1 MEENKMTNKKR
12 EKFLELANKRMTNA
26 LHQIELV
33 GNLSNRSAYE
43 YDKKDAAKI
52 LKALEEAVADVKRRF
67 NSPSGKQRPTFDLE
81 D

>member
-1 MEENKMTNKKR
+1 MASKKR

-43 YDKKDAAKI
+43 YDRKDAAKMI
-52 LKALEEAVADVKRRF
+52 KVLEAAVADVKLRF
-67 NSPSGKQRPTFDLE
+67 NSPSGKQRPIFNLE

>member
-1 MEENKMTNKKR
+1 MVSKKR

-43 YDKKDAAKI
+43 YDRKDAAKMI
-52 LKALEEAVADVKRRF
+52 KVLEGAVADVKRRF
-67 NSPSGKQRPTFDLE
+67 NSPSGKQRPIFNLE

>member
-1 MEENKMTNKKR
+1 MASKKR

-43 YDKKDAAKI
+43 YDRKDAAKI
-52 LKALEEAVADVKRRF
+52 LKVLEEAVADVKHRF
-67 NSPSGKQRPTFDLE
+67 SSPSGKQRPTFNLE

>member
-1 MEENKMTNKKR
+1 MASKKR

-43 YDKKDAAKI
+43 YDRKDAARI
-52 LKALEEAVADVKRRF
+52 LKVLEEAVADVKRRF
-67 NSPSGKQRPTFDLE
+67 NSPSGKQRPTFNLE
-81 D
+81 DK

>member
-1 MEENKMTNKKR
+1 MANKKR

-33 GNLSNRSAYE
+33 GNLSNRSAYD

-52 LKALEEAVADVKRRF
+52 MKVLEEAVADVRRRF
-67 NSPSGKQRPTFDLE
+67 NSPSGKQRPTFSLE

>member
-1 MEENKMTNKKR
+1 MANKKR

-52 LKALEEAVADVKRRF
+52 VKVLEEAIADVRRRF

-81 D
+81 EK

>member
-1 MEENKMTNKKR
+1 MKNMKR
-12 EKFLELANKRMTNA
+12 EKFLKLANRRMTNA

-52 LKALEEAVADVKRRF
+52 VKVLEEAVADARRRF

>member
-1 MEENKMTNKKR
+1 MASKKR

-43 YDKKDAAKI
+43 YDRRDAAKMI
-52 LKALEEAVADVKRRF
+52 KVLEAAVADVKFRF
-67 NSPSGKQRPTFDLE
+67 NSPSGKQRPIFNLE

>member
-1 MEENKMTNKKR
+1 MANKKR

-52 LKALEEAVADVKRRF
+52 VKVLEEAIADVRRRF
-67 NSPSGKQRPTFDLE
+67 NSPSGKQRPTFNLE
-81 D
+81 EK

>member
-1 MEENKMTNKKR
+1 MASKKR

-43 YDKKDAAKI
+43 YDRRDAAKMI
-52 LKALEEAVADVKRRF
+52 KVLEAAVADVKLRF
-67 NSPSGKQRPTFDLE
+67 NSPSGKQRPIFNLE

>member
-1 MEENKMTNKKR
+1 MPNKKR

-43 YDKKDAAKI
+43 YDRRDAAKMI
-52 LKALEEAVADVKRRF
+52 KVLEAAVADVKLRF
-67 NSPSGKQRPTFDLE
+67 NSPSGKQRPIFNLE

>member
-1 MEENKMTNKKR
+1 MVNKKR

-52 LKALEEAVADVKRRF
+52 IKVLEESVADVKRRF
-67 NSPSGKQRPTFDLE
+67 NSPTGKQRPSFNLE
-81 D
+81 DK

>member
-1 MEENKMTNKKR
+1 MVNKKR
-12 EKFLELANKRMTNA
+12 EMFLELANKRMTNA

-52 LKALEEAVADVKRRF
+52 IKVLEESVADVKRRF
-67 NSPSGKQRPTFDLE
+67 NSPTGKQRPSFNLE
-81 D
+81 DK

>member
-1 MEENKMTNKKR
+1 MVNKKR

-26 LHQIELV
+26 LHQIEIV

-52 LKALEEAVADVKRRF
+52 IKVLEESVADVKRRF
-67 NSPSGKQRPTFDLE
+67 NSPTGKQRPSFNLE
-81 D
+81 DK